1 MQTNLKMKKLILSLL
16 LAGMI
21 TPMMFGQKIFT
32 REGKISFYSE
42 AQKESIQAHNSK
54 ATSIIDV
61 SSGRMEFAVLIKAF
75 QFEKALMQEH
85 FNENYMESSKFPK
98 AVFKGEINNLEAID
112 FKKDGTYPADIKG
125 NITIH
130 GVTKPIEA
138 KGSFVV
144 SGNSIKGESTFEVTI
159 ADFDIEIPA
168 LVREN
173 IAKVIRIDVSCNYV
187 EFKKS

>member
-1 MQTNLKMKKLILSLL
+1 MKKLILSLL

>member
-1 MQTNLKMKKLILSLL
+1 MI
-16 LAGMI
+16 GMI
-21 TPMMFGQKIFT
+21 MPVVYGQKIFT

-61 SSGRMEFAVLIKAF
+61 NSGRMEFAVLIKAF

-98 AVFKGEINNLEAID
+98 ATFKGSIVNMDAID
-112 FKKDGTYPADIKG
+112 FTKDGSYKAEIKG
-125 NITIH
+125 DITIH
-130 GVTKPIEA
+130 GVTKPIESR
-138 KGSFVV
+138 GVFVV
-144 SGNSIKGESTFEVTI
+144 SGKSVKGESTFEVTI
-159 ADFDIEIPA
+159 ADFEIEIPA

-173 IAKVIRIDVSCNYV
+173 IAKVIRVDVSCDYV